1 MMTQSCCD
9 SSKLRENFVILV
21 FRQVYTVSLD
31 TAENFLVIQIRDN
44 WMSDEARRII
54 GIGFRFF
61 LKWVE
66 YLKKTAQIRIDPLSH
81 STWTYI
87 VNSFALYDTTNTNC
101 LSNQWTVCNLT
112 RSFDRSNDTAL
123 RWQVADGPSLALC
136 AENISAL
143 LYVLYKLVSSIA
155 TIVHWNED
163 CVW

>member
-81 STWTYI
+81 ST
-87 VNSFALYDTTNTNC
+87 
-101 LSNQWTVCNLT
+101 
-112 RSFDRSNDTAL
+112 
-123 RWQVADGPSLALC
+123 
-136 AENISAL
+136 
-143 LYVLYKLVSSIA
+143 
-155 TIVHWNED
+155 
-163 CVW
+163 